1 MKREEFNDKTFN
13 DKKRRNLIIALV
25 VIFVF
30 IAGNIYIYGKLSK
43 VEEGIYNPYVFLII
57 ININV
62 VFFLTI
68 LALTLR
74 YFIKLFFEER
84 ETRGKL
90 RKKLTV
96 TLISLVIIPSMI
108 LSIASISLISNAT
121 NIWFSGKVEEA
132 LKTIDKVLD
141 KNLKEYIQILDSVAF
156 FILEGKTKP
165 EEALSKFKLRTVV
178 INENGKTRIYGYR
191 PKSID
196 IDRLKEKNFL
206 IYFEN
211 GRAYIRYLKSA
222 GKKTVVIDKKLPDFL
237 SKKDKEIK
245 SVIKLYS
252 QFRYYKTP
260 IRIGYILTMLIITM
274 FIVLA
279 AIWFSHYIVRYITT
293 PLEQLAEAAKKLAM
307 GNLDVRVDVTSKD
320 EIGVL
325 IEEFNHMVQ
334 QLKNLYQQ
342 LEQKNKELAYSKQ
355 YLETIL
361 ETAKTG
367 VIFSDKNGQIQKIN
381 SAALKILN
389 IDKDRTIGKDILVFL
404 REMNL
409 DPSELEKGQKVSIN
423 EKILLMK
430 LTKIEGT
437 EKGYVLVIDD
447 ITNIVHAEKILAWK
461 EIAQRIAH
469 EIKNPL
475 TPIRLSAERILRQF
489 EKENPNF
496 PEILKKSTSIIFKE
510 VDYLS
515 NLVREF
521 NQFASLESKFKK
533 HKFNLNEL
541 LHELK
546 DSYENPE
553 FKVIVDTKESIEID
567 GDRNLLKQAFANL
580 IQNSYEA
587 TEGKEERW
595 VRISLSKTDDKIRID
610 ITDSGSGIPE
620 AELSKI
626 FSPYFSKKV
635 KGSGLG
641 LSIAK
646 EVIELHGGDI
656 KAVKSDKGAHFV
668 VELPLK

>member
-1 MKREEFNDKTFN
+1 MNDRLNNQAYKKKR
-13 DKKRRNLIIALV
+13 RRNLIITLI

-30 IAGNIYIYGKLSK
+30 VVGNIYIYGKLSK

-84 ETRGKL
+84 ESRGKL
-90 RKKLTV
+90 RKKLTI

-132 LKTIDKVLD
+132 LKTIDEILER
-141 KNLKEYIQILDSVAF
+141 NLHEYLKELDSIAF
-156 FILEGKTKP
+156 LILEKKIKP
-165 EEALSKFKLRTVV
+165 EEALRKFGLRTV
-178 INENGKTRIYGYR
+178 IFAENGKIYTVGKK
-191 PKSID
+191 PVSID
-196 IDRLKEKNFL
+196 IRRLKERKFL
-206 IYFEN
+206 IYYEN
-211 GRAYIRYLKSA
+211 GKAFIRYLKPA
-222 GKKTVVIDKKLPDFL
+222 GNKYVILDKPLPDFL
-237 SKKDKEIK
+237 SKKNKEIK
-245 SVIKLYS
+245 DILKLYS

-274 FIVLA
+274 FIILA
-279 AIWFSHYIVRYITT
+279 AIWFSHYIVRNLTY
-293 PLEQLAEAAKKLAM
+293 PLEQLAEAAKKLAG
-307 GNLDVRVDVTSKD
+307 GNLNVRVNVTSKD

-325 IEEFNHMVQ
+325 IDEFNHMVE

-367 VIFSDKNGQIQKIN
+367 VIFSDKNGKIQKVN
-381 SAALKILN
+381 SAAVQILE
-389 IDKDRTIGKDILVFL
+389 IDKKSIIGKDIIELL
-404 REMNL
+404 KELNL
-409 DPSELEKGQKVSIN
+409 NPLELEKGQKVSLN
-423 EKILLMK
+423 GKILLMK

-437 EKGYVLVIDD
+437 NRGYVLVIDD

-475 TPIRLSAERILRQF
+475 TPIKLSAERILRQF
-489 EKENPNF
+489 ERENPNF
-496 PEILKKSTSIIFKE
+496 PEILRKSTSIIFKE

-515 NLVREF
+515 SLVREF
-521 NQFASLESKFKK
+521 NQFASLENKFKK
-533 HKFNLNEL
+533 QSFDLNDL
-541 LHELK
+541 LLELK
-546 DSYENPE
+546 ESYETPE
-553 FKVIVDTKESIEID
+553 FKVIVEAEIPVQIV
-567 GDRNLLKQAFANL
+567 GDKNLLKQAFANL

-587 TEGKEERW
+587 TEGKKDRW
-595 VRISLSKTDDKIRID
+595 IKIQVSKFDDKVRID
-610 ITDSGSGIPE
+610 ITDNGTGIPDE
-620 AELSKI
+620 DLEKI

-641 LSIAK
+641 LAITK
-646 EVIELHGGDI
+646 EAIELHGGTI
-656 KAVKSDKGAHFV
+656 KAVPSKEGAHFII
-668 VELPLK
+668 ELPVS